1 MVCLCVHYCHKHST
15 CATKISVKNDFFQL
29 ALNTGNED
37 PVTRPSMWR
46 HLPCWPGNPSS
57 SPQTYQET
65 GRGQLQ
71 TIVPT
76 VFVSHAPRFPRCVH
90 TQYVVLKRIITFQKS
105 QNHEVSKLKGI
116 MSCWLLTCVAKF
128 AYSKQ
133 LSTETNSQSAW
144 ASRLWSH
151 VSTTCKPV
159 RKVLKIQREASL
171 RTSPGSF
178 FRPPPSPSS
187 LSPNPGT
194 SVVGICSVKPCSSV
208 SAHFHGDSSYQLLKE
223 LACIANKPLL
233 AIGLF
238 SFSISSSICSK
249 ALLQKEIGCRCVLF
263 LSSLPSPFVSE
274 RGRS

>member
-1 MVCLCVHYCHKHST
+1 
-15 CATKISVKNDFFQL
+15 
-29 ALNTGNED
+29 
-37 PVTRPSMWR
+37 
-46 HLPCWPGNPSS
+46 
-57 SPQTYQET
+57 
-65 GRGQLQ
+65 
-71 TIVPT
+71 
-76 VFVSHAPRFPRCVH
+76 
-90 TQYVVLKRIITFQKS
+90 
-105 QNHEVSKLKGI
+105 
-116 MSCWLLTCVAKF
+116 MSCWLLTCVDKF

-133 LSTETNSQSAW
+133 LSTETNSQSPW